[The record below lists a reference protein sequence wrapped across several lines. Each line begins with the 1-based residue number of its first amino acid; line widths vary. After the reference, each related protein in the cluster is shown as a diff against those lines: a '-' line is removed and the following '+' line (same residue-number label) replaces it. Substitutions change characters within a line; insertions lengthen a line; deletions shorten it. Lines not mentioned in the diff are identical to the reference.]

1 MREKAHRALAAARR
15 TPPNPHA
22 DSATW
27 GIKQEEVDD
36 EFTVF
41 AGRTKIFHPGGGPP
55 PVPYPQ
61 APINLGP
68 TMDER
73 AVHGQVHGAQSQST
87 LGEWLARQE
96 QFVGYDPH
104 YITSIEPPPPAS
116 QHQHQQYGYAPDQP
130 QYTLEVAPPLQQYIT
145 APYVYV
151 PPPHHAQPPPP
162 HSGLLPPLSSS
173 SSPLGPHGPHGTHGE
188 DLVELRAG
196 YAAAALAP
204 QTELTQL
211 GLASSGS
218 RMNETW
224 MSFMQQHSSML
235 R

>member
-1 MREKAHRALAAARR
+1 VAARS
-15 TPPNPHA
+15 TPPYPHA

-27 GIKQEEVDD
+27 GIKQEEVED

-41 AGRTKIFHPGGGPP
+41 AGRTKIFRPGGGPP
-55 PVPYPQ
+55 PMPNPQ
-61 APINLGP
+61 APINPGP
-68 TMDER
+68 ILDEH
-73 AVHGQVHGAQSQST
+73 AAHGQVHGAQSQSM

-96 QFVGYDPH
+96 QYVGYDPH
-104 YITSIEPPPPAS
+104 YITPIEPPPPAP

-145 APYVYV
+145 APYAYV
-151 PPPHHAQPPPP
+151 PPLHHSQPPP
-162 HSGLLPPLSSS
+162 HSGPLPPLSSS
-173 SSPLGPHGPHGTHGE
+173 SSLGPHGTHGE

-196 YAAAALAP
+196 YATAALAP

-218 RMNETW
+218 RINEAW
-224 MSFMQQHSSML
+224 VSFMQQHSSML
-235 R
+235 DDGGSRRHM